1 MEANRDETLD
11 DLLGGRLKVLQKK
24 KGYRFSLDS
33 ILLAHFARIGPGAR
47 LVELGLGS
55 GVISLILCY
64 RTGCRAAGVELQEQL
79 ADMAARSFRMNQL
92 DHLAEIITCDLREI
106 KKVLP
111 AGSFDAVVFNPP
123 YRRKGSGRI
132 SADSEKALARH
143 ELSGTLADF
152 ISAADYLAAKSGTVV
167 TVYPA
172 TRGVELICR
181 FREAGIEPKRMR
193 MVHSTERSGAEFIL
207 LEAVKGGGEELEI
220 LPPLFVYKSRE
231 DAQAEGR
238 GEYTTEMVNIF
249 SELCLRQSSSG
260 G

>member
-1 MEANRDETLD
+1 MEADHEETLD

-33 ILLAHFARIGPGAR
+33 ILLAHFARIRPDSR
-47 LVELGLGS
+47 FVELGLGS

-64 RTGCRAAGVELQEQL
+64 RTGCAAAGLELQEQL
-79 ADMAARSFRMNQL
+79 ADMAARSFRMNRL
-92 DHLAEIITCDLREI
+92 DHLMEIIRCDLREI
-106 KKVLP
+106 KKAMP
-111 AGSFDAVVFNPP
+111 AGGFDAVVFNPP

-132 SADSEKALARH
+132 SPNSEKALARH

-152 ISAADYLAAKSGTVV
+152 VAAAEYLAAKAGSVF

-172 TRGVELICR
+172 TRGVELISR
-181 FREAGIEPKRMR
+181 FRNAGIEPKRMR
-193 MVHSTERSGAEFIL
+193 MVHSTERSAAEFIL

-220 LPPLFVYKSRE
+220 MPPLFVYKGRGE
-231 DAQAEGR
+231 GQGEGR
-238 GEYTTEMVNIF
+238 GEYTPETESIF